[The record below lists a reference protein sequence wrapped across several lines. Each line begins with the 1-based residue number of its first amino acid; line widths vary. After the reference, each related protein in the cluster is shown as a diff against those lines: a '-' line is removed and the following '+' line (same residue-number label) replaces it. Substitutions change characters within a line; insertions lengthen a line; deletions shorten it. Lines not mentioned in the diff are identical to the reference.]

1 MKILITG
8 GTGFIGSRLA
18 NLLESSGDEITIL
31 TRSPEKYASQYPART
46 FVTLEELP
54 EAMDGQDAVVNL
66 AGENLFDQRW
76 SDKVKDRILKSRT
89 RITGAVVDAINT
101 VVNRPEVLVSASA
114 VGFYGDNGDKKLTE
128 EHPPGNDFLADV
140 CVAWEEEAKNVAD
153 EVRLV
158 IPRIG
163 IVMHPDGG
171 ALERFKLP
179 FTLFAGGPIGS
190 GDQYVPWIHL
200 DDVLKSIQFV
210 IGEKRAEGPFNCS
223 APEPVTMKRLTEAIG
238 KAMNRPSWL
247 PVPQFALDVAL
258 GEAAKGITASMNA
271 VPEKLQEW
279 NFSFDHPDV
288 DEAMKDLLG

>member
-18 NLLESSGDEITIL
+18 DLFESNGDEITIL
-31 TRSPEKYASQYPART
+31 TRSPEKYASKFPKRN
-46 FVTLEELP
+46 FVTLEGLP
-54 EAMDGQDAVVNL
+54 SAMEGQYAVVNL

-76 SDKVKDRILKSRT
+76 SDEIKERILKSRT
-89 RITGAVVDAINT
+89 RITGAIVEAINNAEKKPS
-101 VVNRPEVLVSASA
+101 VFVSASA
-114 VGFYGDNGDKKLTE
+114 VGFYGDNGDKKLIE
-128 EHPPGNDFLADV
+128 EHQPGDDFLADV
-140 CVAWEEEAKNVAD
+140 CVAWEEEAKNVTND
-153 EVRLV
+153 VRLV

-200 DDVLKSIQFV
+200 DDVLKSIQFA
-210 IGEKRAEGPFNCS
+210 IHEEKARGPYNCS
-223 APEPVTMKRLTEAIG
+223 APKPVTMKKLTEAIG

-247 PVPQFALDVAL
+247 PVPQFALDIAL

-279 NFSFDHPDV
+279 DFSFSHPGV
-288 DEAMKDLLG
+288 DEAMRDLL